1 MACSSSLSTLTYGC
15 FSLRSRVFQ
24 CCVMGYKN
32 SVAYV
37 HRQIDR
43 LLWPNKKFA
52 YVYVDDIV
60 IFSQTLTEHVQ
71 YLQSIFSILKENNI
85 SVKLTKAFL
94 AYPIVQFLGQNVTSF
109 GLSTLEEK
117 LKAISK
123 LKFPLNLRQLETY
136 LGLT

>member
-1 MACSSSLSTLTYGC
+1 M
-15 FSLRSRVFQ
+15 R
-24 CCVMGYKN
+24 YKN

-37 HRQIDR
+37 QRQIDR

-52 YVYVDDIV
+52 RTYVDDIV

-71 YLQSIFSILKENNI
+71 HLKSIFSMLRENNI
-85 SVKLTKAFL
+85 SVKPTKAFL
-94 AYPIVQFLGQNVTSF
+94 AYPTVQLLGQKVTSL
-109 GLSTLEEK
+109 GLPTSEEK

-136 LGLT
+136 LGLTG